1 MVNVSRKY
9 ISDLRWLLHVWE
21 TEGYAKAYSLFYPKY
36 KKEQGY
42 IKKGEPVMENVS
54 GGKLNYLKMV
64 RGANNIACNK
74 LQARY
79 NKLQQI
85 VYVDTETDKK
95 QSYVYVQPYKM
106 ADFKELFST
115 ALT

>member
-1 MVNVSRKY
+1 
-9 ISDLRWLLHVWE
+9 
-21 TEGYAKAYSLFYPKY
+21 
-36 KKEQGY
+36 
-42 IKKGEPVMENVS
+42 MENVI
-54 GGKLNYLKMV
+54 GGKLNYLRMV
-64 RGANNIACNK
+64 RGANNVACNK

-106 ADFKELFST
+106 ADFKDLFST
-115 ALT
+115 ATNIGSYLKKETCRQMCPCWDG